1 MKQEK
6 NPMTLIRL
14 NKFLSDCGIASRRKS
29 EEYILQGRVYINDKL
44 TIELSAKVDPVNDV
58 VLVDGEKL
66 VPKRQI
72 YILLNKPKGV
82 VTTTNDEK
90 DRRTVVDLI
99 NTRDKIFPV
108 GRLDYNTTGVLIL
121 TNDGEFTNFLTHPGN
136 RIPREYE
143 VKLDRA
149 LTEEDKETLCKGVY
163 IDNVKGK
170 FTKVSAGEKK
180 NKRFITV
187 TAVEGRNHFVKNMF
201 GALGYT
207 VEALN
212 RKSFA
217 GIIAD
222 IPDGTYRVLSKDEIS
237 GVIKTYGK

>member
-1 MKQEK
+1 MKQMK
-6 NPMTLIRL
+6 NPTTLIRL
-14 NKFLSDCGIASRRKS
+14 NKFLSDCGFASRRKS
-29 EEYILQGRVYINDKL
+29 EEFILQGRVYINDKL
-44 TIELSAKVDPVNDV
+44 VMDLSAKVDPDKDV
-58 VLVDGEKL
+58 VLLDGEKV
-66 VPKRQI
+66 VPKRPI

-82 VTTTNDEK
+82 VTTTSDEK
-90 DRRTVVDLI
+90 KRLTVVDI
-99 NTRDKIFPV
+99 VKTKDKIFPV

-121 TNDGEFTNFLTHPGN
+121 TNDGEFSNFLTHPAN
-136 RIPREYE
+136 KIPREYE
-143 VKLDRA
+143 VKLDRP
-149 LTEEDKETLCKGVY
+149 LTDEDKEKIVTGVY

-170 FTKVSAGEKK
+170 FTKVVPDKK
-180 NKRFITV
+180 SKKFITV

-207 VEALN
+207 VESLN

-222 IPDGTYRVLSKDEIS
+222 IPVGTYRVLNKDEIS